1 MKAIRAS
8 GMNTV
13 ARGKKSFKKGFTLL
27 EVILGLSIFAVAM
40 LSIEPLVITAMRYD
54 KDTWFKVKVRELA
67 IQKLD
72 DIVAQT
78 TLTCDGV
85 VRTEYID
92 AETGAVSATP
102 SGSFPVSRT
111 WTISP
116 VPVTESPNLCDLKT
130 TVTYWDKHNNNAEK
144 TIGLMTQRSR

>member
-1 MKAIRAS
+1 MSKHKPFR
-8 GMNTV
+8 N
-13 ARGKKSFKKGFTLL
+13 GFTLL

-78 TLTCDGV
+78 TLTCNGITN
-85 VRTEYID
+85 TEYID
-92 AETGAVSATP
+92 AENGAFFTP
-102 SGSFPVSRT
+102 PKIVSFPVTRT
-111 WTISP
+111 WTISQA
-116 VPVTESPNLCDLKT
+116 TGNLCDIKT
-130 TVTYWDKHNNNAEK
+130 TVTYRDRSNTEK
-144 TIGLMTQRSR
+144 KIGLMTQRCR